1 MAIFFDIGV
10 WLNDKQPTRR
20 FIIEFSSSLSKRA
33 LFKLKQPIVAP
44 YYEQQLQIAQAAQ
57 SRSQDNV

>member
-20 FIIEFSSSLSKRA
+20 FIIEFRSSLSKRV

-57 SRSQDNV
+57 GHS